1 MEKTILQKATFGG
14 GCFWCTETIF
24 KQLKG
29 VENVVSGYA
38 GGKLKHPN
46 YSEVSEGNTGHAE
59 SIQITFDPK
68 VISYEKLLE
77 VFFLTH
83 NPTTPDRQGND
94 IGSQYRSVIFYHN
107 EEQKKLAEEVKLRVE
122 AEKIYTAPI
131 VTEITTYTAFYPA
144 ESYHQ
149 NYYEKNP
156 DQPYC
161 QLVISPK
168 LVKFREKFSKL
179 LKR

>member
-1 MEKTILQKATFGG
+1 MLFR
-14 GCFWCTETIF
+14 
-24 KQLKG
+24 
-29 VENVVSGYA
+29 S
-38 GGKLKHPN
+38 
-46 YSEVSEGNTGHAE
+46 
-59 SIQITFDPK
+59 
-68 VISYEKLLE
+68 
-77 VFFLTH
+77 
-83 NPTTPDRQGND
+83 RQGND